1 MKAKDLKN
9 SILQLAIQGKLVPQD
24 PKDEPASKLLEKIRA
39 AKQKL
44 VKEGKIKKD
53 KQESFIYKGDDNNYY
68 EKIGTEVRN
77 ITGEIPFEI
86 PGSWAW
92 VRLKDIVSYHM
103 GKTPPRKEVVY
114 WDNAIYPWVS
124 IADMRDNDRIIT
136 TREKVNQY
144 AFLNIFKGN
153 ISKAGTLLM
162 SFKLTV
168 GKVSILSID
177 AFHNEAIISIYPH
190 YVEKDIQRNYLFKFL
205 PLLTQFGKTKT
216 AIKGNTLNSDSIDT
230 LLIPLPPVQEQARIV
245 ACIERL
251 EPFIEEYNLVESE
264 LSKLN
269 ENFPEQIKK
278 SILQY
283 AIQGKLV
290 PQDPKDEPASVL
302 LEKIEAEKQKLIKAG
317 KIKKDKV
324 ESYIYKR
331 DNRHYEKI
339 GDKEV
344 DITDEI
350 PFEIPDSWAWT
361 RLGNLVQV
369 LSDGTHKTPQYVAK
383 GVPFLSV
390 QNISSGKF
398 DFTKLKYITQE
409 EHSKLIQRVKPT
421 YNDILFCRI
430 GTLGKAIKCTLDF
443 EFSIFVSLGLIRLVN
458 FSMNDYVIL
467 LFNSPLGDRWIQD
480 NKVGG
485 GTHTFKLNLVDI
497 PRMLLPIPPLAEQDR
512 IVAKVKKLLKLLPSN
527 D

>member
-1 MKAKDLKN
+1 
-9 SILQLAIQGKLVPQD
+9 
-24 PKDEPASKLLEKIRA
+24 
-39 AKQKL
+39 
-44 VKEGKIKKD
+44 
-53 KQESFIYKGDDNNYY
+53 
-68 EKIGTEVRN
+68 
-77 ITGEIPFEI
+77 
-86 PGSWAW
+86 
-92 VRLKDIVSYHM
+92 M

-331 DNRHYEKI
+331 DNRHYEKM

-344 DITDEI
+344 DITDKI
-350 PFEIPDSWAWT
+350 PFEIPNSWVWV
-361 RLGNLVQV
+361 RLGNVVNYGETPTVSYPQCQNKNMWILDLEDIEKDTSKLLSRYRIKDKKFNSTKKTFCKGNV
-369 LSDGTHKTPQYVAK
+369 LYCKLRPYLNKVMVADEDGICTSEIMPLQIYYGIVPEYLKECLKSPYFYQYVNSLTYGIK
-383 GVPFLSV
+383 MPRLGTT
-390 QNISSGKF
+390 NGKRS
-398 DFTKLKYITQE
+398 LIPLPPIQE
-409 EHSKLIQRVKPT
+409 Q
-421 YNDILFCRI
+421 
-430 GTLGKAIKCTLDF
+430 
-443 EFSIFVSLGLIRLVN
+443 
-458 FSMNDYVIL
+458 
-467 LFNSPLGDRWIQD
+467 Q
-480 NKVGG
+480 
-485 GTHTFKLNLVDI
+485 
-497 PRMLLPIPPLAEQDR
+497 R
-512 IVAKVKKLLKLLPSN
+512 IVEKIEQLFKILP
-527 D
+527 

>member
-1 MKAKDLKN
+1 MKAKDLKK

-24 PKDEPASKLLEKIRA
+24 PKDEPASKLLDKIRV
-39 AKQKL
+39 AKQTL

-68 EKIGTEVRN
+68 EKIGKEVRN
-77 ITGEIPFEI
+77 ITDEIPFEI
-86 PGSWAW
+86 PDSWAW
-92 VRLKDIVSYHM
+92 IRLGDVMEIARGGSPRPIQNFLTDDPNGINWIKIGDTSKT
-103 GKTPPRKEVVY
+103 GKYINSTKEK
-114 WDNAIYPWVS
+114 
-124 IADMRDNDRIIT
+124 IIPEGMKKSRFVHKGDFLLT
-136 TREKVNQY
+136 NSMSFGRPY
-144 AFLNIFKGN
+144 ILNIDGCIHDGWLVISN
-153 ISKAGTLLM
+153 IYQLYSMDYLYYLL
-162 SFKLTV
+162 SSPFAHSQFS
-168 GKVSILSID
+168 GKVSG
-177 AFHNEAIISIYPH
+177 AVVKN
-190 YVEKDIQRNYLFKFL
+190 
-205 PLLTQFGKTKT
+205 
-216 AIKGNTLNSDSIDT
+216 LNSNKVADS
-230 LLIPLPPVQEQARIV
+230 LFPLPPLSEQKRIV
-245 ACIERL
+245 RRIEFL
-251 EPFIEEYNLVESE
+251 EPYVEEYDKAETE
-264 LSKLN
+264 LSVLN
-269 ENFPEQIKK
+269 ETFPEQIKK

-290 PQDPKDEPASVL
+290 PQDPNDEPASVL
-302 LEKIEAEKQKLIKAG
+302 LEKIKAEKQKLIKAG

-350 PFEIPDSWAWT
+350 PFEIPDSWAWV
-361 RLGNLVQV
+361 RLGNLVQI

-383 GVPFLSV
+383 GIPFLSV

-398 DFTKLKYITQE
+398 DFTTLKYITQE
-409 EHSKLIQRVKPT
+409 EHTKLIQRVKPT

-458 FSMNDYVIL
+458 FSMNDYIIML
-467 LFNSPLGDRWIQD
+467 LNSPFGDRWIQE

-497 PRMLLPIPPLAEQDR
+497 PHMLLPIPPLSEQKC
-512 IVAKVKKLLKLLPSN
+512 IVAKIDELLRLLPSCN
-527 D
+527 

>member
-86 PGSWAW
+86 PEGWVW
-92 VRLKDIVSYHM
+92 VRLGSLFSHNTGKALNAKEREGKLLQYITTSNLYWGEFLLDNLKSMYFKESEIAKCTVTQGDLLVCEGGDIGRAAIWNYPFDMRIQNHIHRLRPYISLCLNFYCYVFFYYKYSHRIG
-103 GKTPPRKEVVY
+103 GKGIAIQGLSS
-114 WDNAIYPWVS
+114 NAIH
-124 IADMRDNDRIIT
+124 
-136 TREKVNQY
+136 Q
-144 AFLNIFKGN
+144 
-153 ISKAGTLLM
+153 
-162 SFKLTV
+162 
-168 GKVSILSID
+168 
-177 AFHNEAIISIYPH
+177 
-190 YVEKDIQRNYLFKFL
+190 
-205 PLLTQFGKTKT
+205 
-216 AIKGNTLNSDSIDT
+216 
-230 LLIPLPPVQEQARIV
+230 LLIPLAPLREQERIV
-245 ACIERL
+245 KRL
-251 EPFIEEYNLVESE
+251 ETLEPYLDEYDNIASE
-264 LSKLN
+264 LTALN
-269 ENFPEQIKK
+269 ESFPEQIKK

-290 PQDPKDEPASVL
+290 PQDPNDEPASVL
-302 LEKIEAEKQKLIKAG
+302 LEKIKAEKQKLIKAG

-350 PFEIPDSWAWT
+350 PFEIPDNWAWT

-369 LSDGTHKTPQYVAK
+369 LSDGTHKTPQYVAN

-458 FSMNDYVIL
+458 FSMNDYMIIL
-467 LFNSPLGDRWIQD
+467 LNSPFGDRWIQE

-497 PRMLLPIPPLAEQDR
+497 PHMLLPIPPLAEQDR
-512 IVAKVKKLLKLLPSN
+512 IVAKVEKLLKLLPSN

>member
-1 MKAKDLKN
+1 
-9 SILQLAIQGKLVPQD
+9 
-24 PKDEPASKLLEKIRA
+24 
-39 AKQKL
+39 
-44 VKEGKIKKD
+44 
-53 KQESFIYKGDDNNYY
+53 
-68 EKIGTEVRN
+68 
-77 ITGEIPFEI
+77 
-86 PGSWAW
+86 
-92 VRLKDIVSYHM
+92 M

-144 AFLNIFKGN
+144 AFLHIFKGN

-190 YVEKDIQRNYLFKFL
+190 YVEKDIQRDYLFKFL

-245 ACIERL
+245 ACIESL

-269 ENFPEQIKK
+269 ETFPDQIKK

-302 LEKIEAEKQKLIKAG
+302 LEKIKAEKQKLIKAG

-339 GDKEV
+339 GNKEV

-350 PFEIPDSWAWT
+350 PFEIPPSWAWV
-361 RLGNLVQV
+361 RLGNVMEIARGGSPRPIQNFLTN
-369 LSDGTHKTPQYVAK
+369 DTNGINWIKIGDTCKT
-383 GVPFLSV
+383 
-390 QNISSGKF
+390 
-398 DFTKLKYITQE
+398 DKYINSTQE
-409 EHSKLIQRVKPT
+409 KIIPE
-421 YNDILFCRI
+421 
-430 GTLGKAIKCTLDF
+430 GIKK
-443 EFSIFVSLGLIRLVN
+443 SRLVHKGDFLLTN
-458 FSMNDYVIL
+458 SMSFGRPYILNIDGCIHDGWLVISNIYQLYNIDYFYYLLLSPFAYSQFSEKVSGAVVKNLNSAKVAYS
-467 LFNSPLGDRWIQD
+467 LFPL
-480 NKVGG
+480 
-485 GTHTFKLNLVDI
+485 
-497 PRMLLPIPPLAEQDR
+497 PPLKEQQR
-512 IVAKVKKLLKLLPSN
+512 IVEKISHLFKILS
-527 D
+527 

>member
-1 MKAKDLKN
+1 MTKLCQVPVLSNGEKNNGLFGYTDKATIFEPSVTVSGRGTIGFSCVRKKPYFPIVRLITITPFSGIDLTF
-9 SILQLAIQGKLVPQD
+9 LQCTLLA
-24 PKDEPASKLLEKIRA
+24 LLE
-39 AKQKL
+39 Q
-44 VKEGKIKKD
+44 G
-53 KQESFIYKGDDNNYY
+53 
-68 EKIGTEVRN
+68 IGT
-77 ITGEIPFEI
+77 
-86 PGSWAW
+86 
-92 VRLKDIVSYHM
+92 
-103 GKTPPRKEVVY
+103 
-114 WDNAIYPWVS
+114 S
-124 IADMRDNDRIIT
+124 I
-136 TREKVNQY
+136 KQ
-144 AFLNIFKGN
+144 
-153 ISKAGTLLM
+153 
-162 SFKLTV
+162 LTV
-168 GKVSILSID
+168 PMLAPK
-177 AFHNEAIISIYPH
+177 
-190 YVEKDIQRNYLFKFL
+190 
-205 PLLTQFGKTKT
+205 
-216 AIKGNTLNSDSIDT
+216 
-230 LLIPLPPVQEQARIV
+230 LIPLPPLKEQEGIVSRI
-245 ACIERL
+245 ATL
-251 EPFIEEYNLVESE
+251 DPLIEEYDKVERE
-264 LSKLN
+264 LTTLN
-269 ENFPEQIKK
+269 ETFPEQIKK

-290 PQDPKDEPASVL
+290 PQDPNDEPASVL
-302 LEKIEAEKQKLIKAG
+302 LEKIKAEKQKLIKAG
-317 KIKKDKV
+317 KVKKDKQ

-458 FSMNDYVIL
+458 FSMNDYMIIL
-467 LFNSPLGDRWIQD
+467 LNSPFGDRWIQE

-497 PRMLLPIPPLAEQDR
+497 PHMLLPIPPLAEQDR
-512 IVAKVKKLLKLLPSN
+512 IVAKVEKLLKLLPSN

>member
-1 MKAKDLKN
+1 
-9 SILQLAIQGKLVPQD
+9 
-24 PKDEPASKLLEKIRA
+24 
-39 AKQKL
+39 
-44 VKEGKIKKD
+44 
-53 KQESFIYKGDDNNYY
+53 
-68 EKIGTEVRN
+68 
-77 ITGEIPFEI
+77 
-86 PGSWAW
+86 
-92 VRLKDIVSYHM
+92 M

-144 AFLNIFKGN
+144 AFLHIFKGN

-190 YVEKDIQRNYLFKFL
+190 YVEQDIQRDYLFKFL

-245 ACIERL
+245 ACIESL

-269 ENFPEQIKK
+269 ETFPEQIKK

-283 AIQGKLV
+283 AIQGKLL
-290 PQDPKDEPASVL
+290 PQDPNDEPASVL
-302 LEKIEAEKQKLIKAG
+302 LEKIKAEKQKLIKAG

-350 PFEIPDSWAWT
+350 PFEIPPSWAWV
-361 RLGNLVQV
+361 RLGNIGEWRSGATPNRQNVKYYQGSIPWLKTGDLNDAYITHVEETITELATKNTSAKIRPIGSV
-369 LSDGTHKTPQYVAK
+369 LMAMYGATIGKLGILSIPCATNQACCACIPFS
-383 GVPFLSV
+383 GVSNKFLFFYLLS
-390 QNISSGKF
+390 QRKNFIDQGAGGAQPNISREK
-398 DFTKLKYITQE
+398 IIAN
-409 EHSKLIQRVKPT
+409 LI
-421 YNDILFCRI
+421 
-430 GTLGKAIKCTLDF
+430 
-443 EFSIFVSLGLIRLVN
+443 
-458 FSMNDYVIL
+458 
-467 LFNSPLGDRWIQD
+467 PL
-480 NKVGG
+480 
-485 GTHTFKLNLVDI
+485 
-497 PRMLLPIPPLAEQDR
+497 PPLKEQQR
-512 IVAKVKKLLKLLPSN
+512 IVKKIEQLFKIIP
-527 D
+527 